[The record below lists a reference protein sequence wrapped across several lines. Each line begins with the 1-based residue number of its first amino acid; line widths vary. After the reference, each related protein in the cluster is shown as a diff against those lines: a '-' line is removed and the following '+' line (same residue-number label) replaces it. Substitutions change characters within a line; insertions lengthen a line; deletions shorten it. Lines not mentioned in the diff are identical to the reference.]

1 MSGARRLT
9 GLVASALVG
18 AIVGAVL
25 VLAADGLT
33 RDPNPVPER
42 NAPAPAPRVEAPAP
56 AAVAPA
62 ETFLLAWSPTGAG
75 GLPPETERVVERVK
89 GVRAA
94 TTVRAGLD
102 WIESS
107 RAPDGA
113 TADSPQ
119 PGFSIPFE
127 IALVEPDEYARFVP
141 PGDRDP
147 VLALGRGEILLA
159 ETSARLRDGEEGT
172 EIEFADRTVKVAGV
186 VSDIA
191 TNGYE
196 GLMAGP
202 LPSSWERIDR
212 FLLVEMDKP
221 RSAAVERRIRSLLR
235 SDQVLRVRAHE
246 ETPFLRYGDAV
257 LPQMMLKKTFGE
269 FAARPRSDGFFDVD
283 PAWRSAHIRSARVP
297 VLGEITCHRALFP
310 QLRAALQDVVQNG
323 LSFAIDPGDFGGCY
337 SPRFINADPEGR
349 VSHHA
354 WGIAVDLNVSENA
367 FGSRPDLDRRLVN
380 VFESWGFTW
389 GGRWL
394 IPDGMHF
401 EWIAFP

>member
-1 MSGARRLT
+1 MIGVRRLS
-9 GLVASALVG
+9 GRAASALVG

-25 VLAADGLT
+25 VLGVDGLT
-33 RDPNPVPER
+33 RGPDPRPGLESPRPEPQSR
-42 NAPAPAPRVEAPAP
+42 ARGATDLAPAN
-56 AAVAPA
+56 
-62 ETFLLAWSPTGAG
+62 TFLLAWSPTGDG

-94 TTVRAGLD
+94 TTVQAGLD

-107 RAPDGA
+107 RGPDGA
-113 TADSPQ
+113 TADSP
-119 PGFSIPFE
+119 PDGFSIPFE

-172 EIEFADRTVKVAGV
+172 EIEFPDRSATVAGV

-191 TNGYE
+191 ANGYE
-196 GLMAGP
+196 ALMTGTPPA
-202 LPSSWERIDR
+202 SWERIDR
-212 FLLVEMDKP
+212 FLLVEMNRP
-221 RSAAVERRIRSLLR
+221 RSAAVERRIRGLLR
-235 SDQVLRVRAHE
+235 PEQVLRVRAHE

-257 LPQMMLKKTFGE
+257 LPQMLLKRTFGE
-269 FAARPRSDGFFDVD
+269 FAARPRPDGFFDVD
-283 PAWRSAHIRSARVP
+283 PAWRAAHIRSAHVP

-310 QLRAALQDVVQNG
+310 QLRAALKDVVQNG
-323 LSFAIDPGDFGGCY
+323 LSFAIDPGDFGGCF

-354 WGIAVDLNVSENA
+354 WGIAVDFNVSENTP
-367 FGSRPDLDRRLVN
+367 GSRPNLDRRLVD
-380 VFESWGFTW
+380 VFENWGFTW

-394 IPDGMHF
+394 KPDGMHF
-401 EWIAFP
+401 EWVSFP

>member
-1 MSGARRLT
+1 MIGARRFT
-9 GLVASALVG
+9 ARAASALVG

-25 VLAADGLT
+25 VLGVEGLT
-33 RDPNPVPER
+33 RGTDPRPDLESPTPE
-42 NAPAPAPRVEAPAP
+42 PRSSAQAP

-62 ETFLLAWSPTGAG
+62 NTFLLAWSPTAEG
-75 GLPPETERVVERVK
+75 GLPPETERVVERIK
-89 GVRAA
+89 GVRTA

-113 TADSPQ
+113 TADSPP

-127 IALVEPDEYARFVP
+127 IALVEPEEYARFVP

-147 VLALGRGEILLA
+147 VLALGRGEILLT
-159 ETSARLRDGEEGT
+159 ETSARLRDGEEET
-172 EIEFADRTVKVAGV
+172 EIEFPDRSATVAGV

-196 GLMAGP
+196 GLMTGP
-202 LPSSWERIDR
+202 PPASWERIDR
-212 FLLVEMDKP
+212 FLLVEMNKP
-221 RSAAVERRIRSLLR
+221 RSAAVERRVRALLR
-235 SDQVLRVRAHE
+235 PEQVLRVRAHE

-257 LPQMMLKKTFGE
+257 LPQMLLKRTFGE

-283 PAWRSAHIRSARVP
+283 PAWRSANIRSARVP

-354 WGIAVDLNVSENA
+354 WGIALDFNVSENT
-367 FGSRPDLDRRLVN
+367 FGSRPNLDRRLVD

-401 EWIAFP
+401 EWVTFP